1 MNPLLLTRLDKGWT
15 LEELAEKSG
24 VNRDTIS
31 RIENGR
37 KAQPLTL
44 KKLAVALGI
53 PVTEFAGLM
62 SEGRGPKEDRQTETE
77 ALAVG

>member
-1 MNPLLLTRLDKGWT
+1 MNRLEYLRSSAGFT

-37 KAQPLTL
+37 KARSLTL
-44 KKLAVALGI
+44 GKLARALG
-53 PVTEFAGLM
+53 VDLM
-62 SEGRGPKEDRQTETE
+62 ELADLISDDRGPKEDRQPITN
-77 ALAVG
+77 ALAV